1 MLKDFRD
8 FVSRGNVLDLAVAFI
23 LGAAFT
29 VIVKS
34 LVSDILMPP
43 IGLIF
48 GDASLANQFVVLRDG
63 ETAGPYETLLAAQEA
78 GAVTLNYG
86 TFIDA
91 IIAFLIVA
99 FALFLIVR
107 YFRKLQDMRKK
118 EVAAAAPTMKKCPR
132 CMSDVNIE
140 ATRCAFCTSDI
151 AAPAAARA

>member
-1 MLKDFRD
+1 LLTEFKNFI
-8 FVSRGNVLDLAVAFI
+8 SRGNVLDLAVAFI

-48 GDASLANQFVVLRDG
+48 GDASLANEFVVLEDG
-63 ETAGPYETLLAAQEA
+63 ATPGPYASLADAQAA

-86 TFIDA
+86 AFIDA

-99 FALFLIVR
+99 LALFLIVY
-107 YFRKLQDMRKK
+107 YFQKAQNLRKK
-118 EVAAAAPTMKKCPR
+118 EVAAAAPTTKKCPR
-132 CMSDVNIE
+132 CMSDVNIN
-140 ATRCAFCTSDI
+140 ATRCAYCTSDI
-151 AAPAAARA
+151 PAASAARA